1 MPVLGHSGYRPRKDG
16 ERKRK
21 SVRGCIVGPD
31 LSALDLVIV
40 KKGDAELPG
49 ITDKYVP
56 RRLGPKRASKIR
68 KLFVSPLLAYLL
80 PSTTTPPPP
89 HAHSTASHLAPPHTP
104 PPTLSS
110 RHSISPSLPIT
121 PSSPA

>member
-1 MPVLGHSGYRPRKDG
+1 MSGYRPRRDG

-31 LSALDLVIV
+31 IAALMLVIV
-40 KKGDAELPG
+40 KKGEAELPG

-68 KLFVSPLLAYLL
+68 KLFVSLCYY
-80 PSTTTPPPP
+80 
-89 HAHSTASHLAPPHTP
+89 
-104 PPTLSS
+104 SS
-110 RHSISPSLPIT
+110 QLHIIITIHHFINQHSPSHAYFIDCVRT
-121 PSSPA
+121 

>member
-1 MPVLGHSGYRPRKDG
+1 MIHNLIPFNNPCFMFALAHIFSSHPPSLLLRILGHSGYRPRRDG

-31 LSALDLVIV
+31 MSALDLVIV

-68 KLFVSPLLAYLL
+68 KLFVSY
-80 PSTTTPPPP
+80 
-89 HAHSTASHLAPPHTP
+89 H
-104 PPTLSS
+104 
-110 RHSISPSLPIT
+110 
-121 PSSPA
+121 